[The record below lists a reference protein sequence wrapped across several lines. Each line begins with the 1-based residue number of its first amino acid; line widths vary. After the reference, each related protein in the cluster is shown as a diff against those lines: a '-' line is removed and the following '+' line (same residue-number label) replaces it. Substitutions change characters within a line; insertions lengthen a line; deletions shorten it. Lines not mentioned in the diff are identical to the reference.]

1 MAFFELR
8 DVRAGYGKAVVIRD
22 TTLAMEKSDLTVVIG
37 PNGAG
42 KSTLLRTIYGL
53 STLFQGMILYK
64 GNDIATWPP
73 KKVASLGV
81 AFVPQENNVFPSLRV
96 IENLKLASEKQ
107 ASGFQLRL
115 DKVFDLFPVL
125 KERRNQRAETLSG
138 GESKMLAVGL
148 GLMEAPELLL
158 LDEPSGGLAPILVD
172 VLFDAFKKIHQAGTA
187 ILLVEQN
194 AKKAFELADYG
205 YIIESGRIRYQGKA
219 RELMGN
225 EEVIKSYFGV

>member
-8 DVRAGYGKAVVIRD
+8 DVRAGYGKAVVIKD
-22 TTLAMEKSDLTVVIG
+22 ITLAMEKNDLTVVIG

-53 STLFQGMILYK
+53 STLFKGVILYK
-64 GNDIATWPP
+64 GYDIATWPP
-73 KKVASLGV
+73 KKVSSLGV

-107 ASGFQLRL
+107 ASNFQARL
-115 DKVFDLFPVL
+115 ENVFDLFPVL
-125 KERRNQRAETLSG
+125 KERREQRAETLSG

-172 VLFDAFKKIHQAGTA
+172 VLFEAFRKIHQAGAA

-205 YIIESGRIRYQGKA
+205 YIIESGKMRYQGKA
-219 RELMGN
+219 KELMGN

>member
-1 MAFFELR
+1 MALFELR
-8 DVRAGYGKAVVIRD
+8 DVRAGYGKAVVIKD
-22 TTLAMEKSDLTVVIG
+22 ITLAMEKSDLTVVIG

-53 STLFQGMILYK
+53 STLFSGMILYK
-64 GNDIATWPP
+64 GDEMATWSP
-73 KKVASLGV
+73 KRMASSGV

-107 ASGFQLRL
+107 ASDFQLRL
-115 DKVFDLFPVL
+115 DKVFTLFPVL
-125 KERRNQRAETLSG
+125 KERRTQRAETLSG

-172 VLFDAFKKIHQAGTA
+172 VLFEAFKKIHQAGTA

-205 YIIESGRIRYQGKA
+205 YVIESGKIKYQGKA
-219 RELMGN
+219 SELTGN
-225 EEVIKSYFGV
+225 EEVTRSYFGV

>member
-8 DVRAGYGKAVVIRD
+8 HVRAGYGKSVVIKD
-22 TTLAMEKSDLTVVIG
+22 ITLAMEKSDLTVVIG

-53 STLFQGMILYK
+53 STLFEGTILYK
-64 GNDIATWPP
+64 GDDMARWSP
-73 KKVASLGV
+73 KRMASSGV

-96 IENLKLASEKQ
+96 IENLKLASEKE
-107 ASGFQLRL
+107 AANFQVRL
-115 DKVFDLFPVL
+115 NNVLDLFPAL
-125 KERRNQRAETLSG
+125 KERGSQRAETLSG

-172 VLFDAFKKIHQAGTA
+172 VLFEVFRKIHQSGTA

-205 YIIESGRIRYQGKA
+205 YVIESGKIKYQGKA
-219 RELMGN
+219 SELMGN
-225 EEVIKSYFGV
+225 EEVTRSYFGV

>member
-8 DVRAGYGKAVVIRD
+8 GVRAGYGKAVVIKD
-22 TTLAMEKSDLTVVIG
+22 ITLSMEKSDLTVVIG

-53 STLFQGMILYK
+53 STLFEGMILYK
-64 GNDIATWPP
+64 GDDMTTWSA
-73 KKVASLGV
+73 KRMASSGV

-96 IENLKLASEKQ
+96 IENLQLASERE
-107 ASGFQLRL
+107 AANFQVRL
-115 DKVFDLFPVL
+115 DNVFTLFPVL

-138 GESKMLAVGL
+138 GEAKMLAVGL

-172 VLFDAFKKIHQAGTA
+172 VLFEAFKKIHQADTA

-205 YIIESGRIRYQGKA
+205 YVIESGKIKYQGKA
-219 RELMGN
+219 KELLDN
-225 EEVIKSYFGV
+225 EEVTKSYFGV

>member
-8 DVRAGYGKAVVIRD
+8 QVRAGYGKAVVIKD
-22 TTLAMEKSDLTVVIG
+22 ITLAMEKSDLTVVIG

-53 STLFQGMILYK
+53 STLFEGSILYR
-64 GNDIATWPP
+64 GDDMTMWPP
-73 KKVASLGV
+73 KRMAAAGV
-81 AFVPQENNVFPSLRV
+81 AFVPQENNVFPSLGV
-96 IENLKLASEKQ
+96 MENLKLVSEKQ
-107 ASGFQLRL
+107 ASDFQVRL

-125 KERRNQRAETLSG
+125 KERRSQRAETLSG

-172 VLFDAFKKIHQAGTA
+172 VLFEAFKKIHQAGTA

-205 YIIESGRIRYQGKA
+205 YIIEGGKIRYQGKA
-219 RELMGN
+219 KELMDN
-225 EEVIKSYFGV
+225 DEVIRSYFGV

>member
-8 DVRAGYGKAVVIRD
+8 GVRAGYGKAVGIKD
-22 TTLAMEKSDLTVVIG
+22 ITMAMEKRDLTVVIG

-53 STLFQGMILYK
+53 STLFEGMILYK
-64 GNDIATWPP
+64 GDDMTTWSA
-73 KKVASLGV
+73 KRMASSGV

-96 IENLKLASEKQ
+96 IENLQLASERE
-107 ASGFQLRL
+107 AANFQVRL
-115 DKVFDLFPVL
+115 DNVFTLFPVL

-138 GESKMLAVGL
+138 GEAKMLAVGL

-172 VLFDAFKKIHQAGTA
+172 VLFEAFKKIHQADTA

-205 YIIESGRIRYQGKA
+205 YVIESGKIKYQGKA
-219 RELMGN
+219 KELLDN
-225 EEVIKSYFGV
+225 EEVTRSYFGV

>member
-8 DVRAGYGKAVVIRD
+8 GVRAGYGKAVVIKD
-22 TTLAMEKSDLTVVIG
+22 ITMAMEKRDLTVVIG

-53 STLFQGMILYK
+53 STLFEGMILYK
-64 GNDIATWPP
+64 GDDMTTWSA
-73 KKVASLGV
+73 KRMASSGV

-96 IENLKLASEKQ
+96 IENLQLASERE
-107 ASGFQLRL
+107 AANFQVRL
-115 DKVFDLFPVL
+115 DNVFTLFPVL

-138 GESKMLAVGL
+138 GEAKMLAVGL

-172 VLFDAFKKIHQAGTA
+172 VLFEAFKKIHQADTA

-205 YIIESGRIRYQGKA
+205 YVIESGKIKYQGKA
-219 RELMGN
+219 KELLDN
-225 EEVIKSYFGV
+225 EEVTRSYFGV

>member
-8 DVRAGYGKAVVIRD
+8 QVRAGYGKAVVIKD
-22 TTLAMEKSDLTVVIG
+22 ITLAMEKSDLTVVIG

-53 STLFQGMILYK
+53 STLFEGSILYR
-64 GNDIATWPP
+64 GDDMTMWPP
-73 KKVASLGV
+73 KRMAAAGV
-81 AFVPQENNVFPSLRV
+81 AFVPQENNVFPSLGV
-96 IENLKLASEKQ
+96 MENLKLVSEKQ
-107 ASGFQLRL
+107 ASDFQVRL

-125 KERRNQRAETLSG
+125 KERRSQRAETLSG

-172 VLFDAFKKIHQAGTA
+172 VLFEAFKKIHQAGTA

-205 YIIESGRIRYQGKA
+205 YIIESGKIRYQGKA
-219 RELMGN
+219 KELMDN
-225 EEVIKSYFGV
+225 DEVIRSYFGV

>member
-8 DVRAGYGKAVVIRD
+8 DVRAGYGKAVVIKD

-53 STLFQGMILYK
+53 STLFKGMILYK
-64 GNDIATWPP
+64 GNDIARWPP

-107 ASGFQLRL
+107 ASDFQVRL

-125 KERRNQRAETLSG
+125 KERRSQRAETLSG

-172 VLFDAFKKIHQAGTA
+172 VLFEAFKKIHQAGTA

-205 YIIESGRIRYQGKA
+205 YIIESGKIRYQGKA

>member
-1 MAFFELR
+1 MPFFELR
-8 DVRAGYGKAVVIRD
+8 NVRAGYGKSVVIRD
-22 TTLAMEKSDLTVVIG
+22 VAIAMEMSDLTVVIG

-53 STLFQGMILYK
+53 STLFEGMILYK
-64 GNDIATWPP
+64 GDDMAKWPP
-73 KKVASLGV
+73 KKMASAGV

-96 IENLKLASEKQ
+96 MENLKLMSEKQ
-107 ASGFQLRL
+107 VATFQERL
-115 DKVFDLFPVL
+115 NQVFDLFPVL

-172 VLFDAFKKIHQAGTA
+172 VLFEAFKKIHQAGTA

-194 AKKAFELADYG
+194 AKKAFALADYG
-205 YIIESGRIRYQGKA
+205 YIIEGGKIRYQGKA

>member
-8 DVRAGYGKAVVIRD
+8 GVRAGYGKAVVIKD
-22 TTLAMEKSDLTVVIG
+22 ITLAMEKSDLTVVIG

-53 STLFQGMILYK
+53 STLFEGSIFYK
-64 GNDIATWPP
+64 GDDMAKWSA
-73 KKVASLGV
+73 KRMASSGV

-96 IENLKLASEKQ
+96 IENLKLAYERETANFQ
-107 ASGFQLRL
+107 ARL
-115 DKVFDLFPVL
+115 DNVFTLFPVL
-125 KERRNQRAETLSG
+125 KERRTQRAETLSG

-172 VLFDAFKKIHQAGTA
+172 VLFEAFKKIHQADTA

-205 YIIESGRIRYQGKA
+205 YVIESGKIKYQGKA
-219 RELMGN
+219 KELLDN
-225 EEVIKSYFGV
+225 EEVTKSYFGV

>member
-8 DVRAGYGKAVVIRD
+8 QVRAGYGKAVVIKD
-22 TTLAMEKSDLTVVIG
+22 ITLAMEKSDLTVVIG

-53 STLFQGMILYK
+53 STLFEGSILYR
-64 GNDIATWPP
+64 GDDMTMWPP
-73 KKVASLGV
+73 KRMAAAGV
-81 AFVPQENNVFPSLRV
+81 AFVPQENNVFPSLGV
-96 IENLKLASEKQ
+96 MENLKLVSEKQ
-107 ASGFQLRL
+107 ASDFQVRL

-125 KERRNQRAETLSG
+125 KERRSQRAETLSG

-172 VLFDAFKKIHQAGTA
+172 VLFEAFKKIHQAGTA

-205 YIIESGRIRYQGKA
+205 YIIESGKIRYQGKA

>member
-8 DVRAGYGKAVVIRD
+8 GVRAGYGKAVVIKD
-22 TTLAMEKSDLTVVIG
+22 ITLSMEKSDLTVVIG

-53 STLFQGMILYK
+53 STLFEGMILYRGDDMTAWSAK
-64 GNDIATWPP
+64 RMT
-73 KKVASLGV
+73 SSGV

-96 IENLKLASEKQ
+96 IENLQLASERE
-107 ASGFQLRL
+107 AANFQPRL
-115 DKVFDLFPVL
+115 DNVFALFPVL

-172 VLFDAFKKIHQAGTA
+172 VLFEAFKKIHHAGTA
-187 ILLVEQN
+187 VLLVEQN

-205 YIIESGRIRYQGKA
+205 YIIESGKIKYQGKA
-219 RELMGN
+219 KELLDN
-225 EEVIKSYFGV
+225 DEVTKSYFGV

>member
-1 MAFFELR
+1 MPFFELR
-8 DVRAGYGKAVVIRD
+8 HVRAGYGKSVVIREI
-22 TTLAMEKSDLTVVIG
+22 TLAMEKSDLTVVIG

-53 STLFQGMILYK
+53 STLFEGTILYK
-64 GNDIATWPP
+64 GDDMATWSP
-73 KKVASLGV
+73 KRMASSGV

-96 IENLKLASEKQ
+96 IENLKLASERE
-107 ASGFQLRL
+107 AVNFQVRL
-115 DKVFDLFPVL
+115 KSVFDIFPAL

-172 VLFDAFKKIHQAGTA
+172 VLFEAFKKIHLSGTA

-194 AKKAFELADYG
+194 AKKAFELAHYG
-205 YIIESGRIRYQGKA
+205 YVIESGKIKYQGKA
-219 RELMGN
+219 KELLDN
-225 EEVIKSYFGV
+225 EEVIRSYFGV

>member
-8 DVRAGYGKAVVIRD
+8 GVRAGYGKAVVIKD
-22 TTLAMEKSDLTVVIG
+22 ITLSMEKSDLTVVIG

-53 STLFQGMILYK
+53 STLFEGMILYK
-64 GNDIATWPP
+64 GDDMTTWSA
-73 KKVASLGV
+73 KRMASSGV

-96 IENLKLASEKQ
+96 IENLQLASERE
-107 ASGFQLRL
+107 AANFQVRL
-115 DKVFDLFPVL
+115 DNVFTLFPVL

-138 GESKMLAVGL
+138 GEAKMLAVGL

-172 VLFDAFKKIHQAGTA
+172 VLFEAFKKIHQADTA

-205 YIIESGRIRYQGKA
+205 YVIESGKIKYQGKA
-219 RELMGN
+219 KELLDN
-225 EEVIKSYFGV
+225 EEVTRSYFGV

>member
-8 DVRAGYGKAVVIRD
+8 QVRAGYGKAVVIKD
-22 TTLAMEKSDLTVVIG
+22 ITLAMEKSDLTVVIG

-53 STLFQGMILYK
+53 STLFEGSILYK
-64 GNDIATWPP
+64 GDDITLVPP
-73 KKVASLGV
+73 KRMASAGV
-81 AFVPQENNVFPSLRV
+81 AFVPQENNVFPSLGV
-96 IENLKLASEKQ
+96 MENLKLVSEGQ
-107 ASGFQLRL
+107 AATFQERL
-115 DKVFDLFPVL
+115 ENVFHLFPAL
-125 KERRNQRAETLSG
+125 RERRNQRAETLSG

-172 VLFDAFKKIHQAGTA
+172 VLFEAFKKIHQAGTA

-205 YIIESGRIRYQGKA
+205 YIIESGKIKYQGKA
-219 RELMGN
+219 KELMDN
-225 EEVIKSYFGV
+225 DEVIRSYFGV